1 MIAWRV
7 IAGTGLVAAC
17 AAAVAIAPAIGAEDA
32 RSAAPRALPSVEG
45 LGSFTPASGDPRL
58 AAALARAGVSG
69 NGFRFTPSS
78 AGRPGSRAV
87 TVAVQARSSRAVAAI
102 GADRVVPNPSS
113 ATAAP
118 IAYNLGVAVGWKR
131 FAISGDLAKI
141 DLAGQPG
148 SRQVT
153 DLGLS
158 YTGKSFSGR
167 VKAEAAK
174 PAADQ
179 PRLVADAPSYALD
192 VGGAYS
198 IARNLDLTAGV
209 RYKTERDRLPQLA
222 DQRRDSQSV
231 YVGTAF
237 RF

>member
-1 MIAWRV
+1 MTALRI
-7 IAGTGLVAAC
+7 IAGTGLVAAI
-17 AAAVAIAPAIGAEDA
+17 AAACAVAPAIGAEDG
-32 RSAAPRALPSVEG
+32 RVAPRRIIPSVEG
-45 LGSFTPASGDPRL
+45 MGSFTPASGDPRL
-58 AAALARAGVSG
+58 AAALARAGIST

-87 TVAVQARSSRAVAAI
+87 TVAVQAQSSRTAAAV
-102 GADRVVPNPSS
+102 GADRVASNPSS
-113 ATAAP
+113 AMAAP

-131 FAISGDLAKI
+131 FAISGDLARI

-148 SRQVT
+148 SRQVA

-179 PRLVADAPSYALD
+179 PRLVADAPSYSLD
-192 VGGAYS
+192 LGGAYS

-209 RYKTERDRLPQLA
+209 RYKTERDRLPQFNE
-222 DQRRDSQSV
+222 QRRDSQSV

>member
-1 MIAWRV
+1 MVALRV
-7 IAGTGLVAAC
+7 IAGTGLVAAI
-17 AAAVAIAPAIGAEDA
+17 AAACVVAPAIGAEDSRPTLR
-32 RSAAPRALPSVEG
+32 RSTSAVEG

-78 AGRPGSRAV
+78 AGRPGSQAV
-87 TVAVQARSSRAVAAI
+87 TVAVQARSSRAAEPV
-102 GADRVVPNPSS
+102 GADRVAAAATS

-148 SRQVT
+148 SRQVA

-158 YTGKSFSGR
+158 YTGKAFSGR
-167 VKAEAAK
+167 LKAEAAK
-174 PAADQ
+174 PGADQ
-179 PRLVADAPSYALD
+179 PRLVAEAPSYSLD
-192 VGGAYS
+192 LGGAYS

-209 RYKTERDRLPQLA
+209 RYRTERDRLPQLN